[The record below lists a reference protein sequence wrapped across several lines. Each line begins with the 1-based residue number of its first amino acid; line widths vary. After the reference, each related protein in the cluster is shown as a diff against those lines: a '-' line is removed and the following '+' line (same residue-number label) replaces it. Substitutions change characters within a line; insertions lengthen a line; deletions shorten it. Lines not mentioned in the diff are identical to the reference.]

1 MRPCSQKSSDSQ
13 KSYGYIEDN
22 SDEAEEREGLRQ
34 AVYQAATDTAV
45 ATQNIEGSS
54 ARRAVA
60 EICQCTNTF
69 KGNALREVSCSFLL

>member
-1 MRPCSQKSSDSQ
+1 MLPYNQKLSDSQ
-13 KSYGYIEDN
+13 KSHGNIENDG
-22 SDEAEEREGLRQ
+22 DAVEEREGLKQ
-34 AVYQAATDTAV
+34 AVFQAATDTAI

-69 KGNALREVSCSFLL
+69 KSNALREVSSSRLL